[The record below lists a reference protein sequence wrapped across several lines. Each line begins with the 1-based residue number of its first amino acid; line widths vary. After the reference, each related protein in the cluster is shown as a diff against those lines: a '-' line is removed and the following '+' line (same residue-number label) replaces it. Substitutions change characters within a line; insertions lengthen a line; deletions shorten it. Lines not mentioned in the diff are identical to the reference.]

1 LILHDYLKQ
10 TYLNSKIKKEI
21 LLKNNS
27 YNFSSYIKVYTVM
40 FWVLA
45 LLVFTFYSFNY
56 IKSKIINNNAIQE
69 QKLLSSIN
77 NLNKEENN
85 NISLS

>member
-1 LILHDYLKQ
+1 MLHDYLKQ

-27 YNFSSYIKVYTVM
+27 YNFSSYIKVYIVM

-45 LLVFTFYSFNY
+45 LLIFTFYSFDF
-56 IKSKIINNNAIQE
+56 IKNKIVKNNIIQE
-69 QKLLSSIN
+69 QKDLELIKNLNNETENLLSS
-77 NLNKEENN
+77 
-85 NISLS
+85 